1 MEFGPCTLPLWRVA
15 YQEPADLSQA
25 PVVPEGAVWK
35 A

>member
-1 MEFGPCTLPLWRVA
+1 MEFVPCTLPLWRVA